1 MARPCVF
8 SETPCRRSRLFA
20 GGPRAREGGVIHS
33 GNDRPD
39 GRSSLPAG
47 VSTSFPARF
56 TLLLS
61 LVETQVHA
69 AWLLLLIAGC
79 ELTGDFTPFLRGQ
92 GVDVVADEEARGVM
106 NTVFT
111 LNSHVGTHID
121 APRHFIGEGTAV
133 DEVALGGLVMREAVV
148 LDLSHGSP
156 ARTPWTRSRSSL
168 RSVGSRPIASCA
180 RSSSSPSGSSRR
192 SAIADRARPGSCPIS
207 RRAGPILPSVSVCS
221 ARGARSTASR
231 RCSA

>member
-1 MARPCVF
+1 MLSSRRQRIVDLTLPIERGMAGIPTVPF
-8 SETPCRRSRLFA
+8 YSRYPVTVQA
-20 GGPRAREGGVIHS
+20 VTVIDEAQRA
-33 GNDRPD
+33 
-39 GRSSLPAG
+39 
-47 VSTSFPARF
+47 
-56 TLLLS
+56 
-61 LVETQVHA
+61 
-69 AWLLLLIAGC
+69 
-79 ELTGDFTPFLRGQ
+79 FLRGQ

-121 APRHFIGEGTAV
+121 APRHFVGEGTAV